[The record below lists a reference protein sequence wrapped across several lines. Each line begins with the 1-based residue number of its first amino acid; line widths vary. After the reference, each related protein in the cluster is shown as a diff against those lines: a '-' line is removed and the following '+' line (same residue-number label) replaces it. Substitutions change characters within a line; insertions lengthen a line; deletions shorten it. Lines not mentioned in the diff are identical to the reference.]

1 MKRLVLAGDFNRQ
14 MLNDNSIRS
23 IRNRFYIGV
32 SFRKNS
38 KEREMSR
45 EQLINNSRLL
55 TNLDTH
61 LNEDQLSSSIAQL
74 SSEVN
79 KIESVSG
86 RSLHTIKIR
95 SEITKLEDKL
105 AYTRNQANLRTQ
117 QFHET
122 KSED

>member
-1 MKRLVLAGDFNRQ
+1 
-14 MLNDNSIRS
+14 
-23 IRNRFYIGV
+23 
-32 SFRKNS
+32 
-38 KEREMSR
+38 MSPG
-45 EQLINNSRLL
+45 QLSNNSRLL

-95 SEITKLEDKL
+95 SEITMLEDKL